1 MPLIL
6 PFDLLPT
13 VALLGNDI
21 RPTHRH
27 RHCPPDQRINR
38 RVLSSVNRSLA
49 SLRGRLDR
57 KDPARPVAAAHL
69 AL

>member
-1 MPLIL
+1 MQLIC
-6 PFDLLPT
+6 PFDLFPT

-27 RHCPPDQRINR
+27 RRCPPDQRINR

-49 SLRGRLDR
+49 SLRDRLDR
-57 KDPARPVAAAHL
+57 TYPRPVAAAHL